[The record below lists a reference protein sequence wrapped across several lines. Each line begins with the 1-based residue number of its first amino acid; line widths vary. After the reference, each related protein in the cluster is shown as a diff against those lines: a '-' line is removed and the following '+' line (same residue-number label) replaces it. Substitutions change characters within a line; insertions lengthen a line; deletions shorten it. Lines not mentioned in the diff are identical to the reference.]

1 VRIAAKKKMENCFE
15 HEFVFKY
22 IFDAKWT
29 KETIHAMGT
38 FGKLR
43 YYESFP
49 TPMFHITFLDSTI
62 IKGLLDAD
70 ECRVTFPRIGTA
82 EAKNRFETIFN
93 AYGGRDGGK
102 NDEYL

>member
-1 VRIAAKKKMENCFE
+1 VRITAKEKMENCFQ
-15 HEFVFKY
+15 HDFVFRY

-29 KETIHAMGT
+29 KKTIQSMGT

-49 TPMFHITFLDSTI
+49 IPMFHVTFLDSTI
-62 IKGLLDAD
+62 IKGLQGED

-82 EAKNRFETIFN
+82 EAKNRFETTFN
-93 AYGGRDGGK
+93 AYGGWDGGK